1 MNLIKLKKLKT
12 ILVYF
17 TSVVLDI
24 IKVFSYCIKNIIKKR
39 KLFDDNLTI
48 VTGSDFTH
56 FQSIKNLLNSILE
69 HELNSKIIVYD
80 LGFTKEQADYLNK
93 NFKNIKFHKFNF
105 EKYPKFFSERTSE
118 DNKLGSYAWKSA
130 IVKEVVSKSRGS
142 VVWLDAGDI
151 VTKKLTLLKVVLT
164 SQGIYIPKSAGKIK
178 DWTHPKTI
186 ELFNYEKL
194 NENKKNLASG
204 MIGFNSENNLAK
216 IIVNE
221 WFEASQNKDL
231 IAPSGSNRSNH
242 RQDQSLLTLISYKFQ
257 SVNLS
262 PSTHKIFGIIVHQD
276 PNKIYLS
283 PVSQNKELKE
293 TRNKWYKFHHDIST
307 NTLINADIVWMLDF
321 SSIKKFPERYLK
333 KVYLIVNLDKKD
345 KFLTKKVFDKY
356 SKFFDFV
363 FLYNDYGPVTKD
375 FSHKSQISKS
385 DYQKIFDD
393 INSLIFKHIGKE

>member
-1 MNLIKLKKLKT
+1 MNLIKIKKIKT

-17 TSVVLDI
+17 SSVVLDI
-24 IKVFSYCIKNIIKKR
+24 VKVFWYCIKNIVKKR

-56 FQSIKNLLNSILE
+56 FQSIKNLLHSILK
-69 HELNSKIIVYD
+69 HEVNSKIIVYD
-80 LGFTKEQADYLNK
+80 LGFTKEQADYLNN

-105 EKYPKFFSERTSE
+105 EKYPKFFSERSSE
-118 DNKLGSYAWKSA
+118 DNKLGAYAWKSA
-130 IVKEVVSKSRGS
+130 IVKEVISKNEGL

-164 SQGIYIPKSAGKIK
+164 SQGIYIPFSAGKIK
-178 DWTHPKTI
+178 DWTHPRTI
-186 ELFNYEKL
+186 ELFNYKKL

-231 IAPSGSNRSNH
+231 ISPLGSNRSNH

-283 PVSQNKELKE
+283 PVGQSKELKKI
-293 TRNKWYKFHHDIST
+293 RDKWYKLYQDIST

-321 SSIKKFPERYLK
+321 STIKQFPERYLK

-345 KFLTKKVFDKY
+345 EFLTKKVFDKY

-363 FLYNDYGPVTKD
+363 FLYNNYGPLKKD
-375 FSHKSQISKS
+375 ISHKSQISKS

-393 INSLIFKHIGKE
+393 INNLISKHINRE